1 MSMHAGG
8 ICQEKFCLLKDT
20 AHYVGI
26 LQAPTKGLD
35 VEQSFF
41 LNDFLMFFSSLLV
54 FISELVKSWKKKKK

>member
-8 ICQEKFCLLKDT
+8 ICQEKFGLLKDT

-41 LNDFLMFFSSLLV
+41 SEWFSDVFL
-54 FISELVKSWKKKKK
+54 FIVGLY